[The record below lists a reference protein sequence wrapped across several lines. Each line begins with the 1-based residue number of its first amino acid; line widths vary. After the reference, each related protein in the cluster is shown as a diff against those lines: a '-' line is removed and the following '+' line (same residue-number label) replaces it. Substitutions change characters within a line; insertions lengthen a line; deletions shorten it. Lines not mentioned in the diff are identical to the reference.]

1 MEEFLPNLISND
13 QTGFIRNQ
21 QTQDN
26 IRRTLHVI
34 NQIQTSKSKD
44 MLMSIDAEKTFDSVN
59 WDFLYKV
66 LNKFG
71 LHNRIIDTVKALYTN
86 PTARIK
92 VNGYLSNS
100 FALQRGNKQGC
111 AWSPLLFALY
121 LEPPAQSIRQ
131 NKDIKGINIR
141 EQEHKLACYADEILT
156 HITHNSLPELMNL
169 CQKFGKLSGYK
180 INMSKTQILNYN
192 YSPPAHLV
200 AQ

>member
-1 MEEFLPNLISND
+1 MVIPQSGTREFKQKLIPILLSTFNWVLKKAQIPPSWNEAIISAIPKEGKDKIECGSYTPISVLNIDYRLFTSIIARRMEESLPNLISND

-86 PTARIK
+86 PTARI
-92 VNGYLSNS
+92 
-100 FALQRGNKQGC
+100 
-111 AWSPLLFALY
+111 
-121 LEPPAQSIRQ
+121 
-131 NKDIKGINIR
+131 
-141 EQEHKLACYADEILT
+141 
-156 HITHNSLPELMNL
+156 
-169 CQKFGKLSGYK
+169 
-180 INMSKTQILNYN
+180 
-192 YSPPAHLV
+192 
-200 AQ
+200 